1 MGHKRNYVFFV
12 LKKHC
17 IIMVYLELTPL
28 IIGSTSK
35 SHPRIESDLVPLL
48 KGQHGGLAFGPIYLP
63 FPASTKL
70 EKRT

>member
-1 MGHKRNYVFFV
+1 
-12 LKKHC
+12 
-17 IIMVYLELTPL
+17 MVYLELTPL